1 MFVIMA
7 YDINEKRV
15 GKVLKVARKYLHW
28 VQKSVLEGN
37 LSTGKYHS
45 LLKELKKV
53 LKEKEDTVR
62 FYLLLSRNAVKIENL
77 GKESR
82 GEEIII

>member
-7 YDINEKRV
+7 YDINEERV
-15 GKVLKVARKYLHW
+15 RKVLKVARKYLHW
-28 VQKSVLEGN
+28 VQKSLFEGN

-45 LLKELKKV
+45 LLKELKKI
-53 LKEKEDTVR
+53 LNEKEDSVR
-62 FYLLLSRNAVKIENL
+62 FYLLLSRNSVKIENL

-82 GEEIII
+82 GETIIL